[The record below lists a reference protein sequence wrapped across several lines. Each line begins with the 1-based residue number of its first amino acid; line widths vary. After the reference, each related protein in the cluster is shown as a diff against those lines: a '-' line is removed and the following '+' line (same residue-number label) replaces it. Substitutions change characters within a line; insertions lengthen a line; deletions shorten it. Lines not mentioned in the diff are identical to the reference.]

1 MCENGFEA
9 FLEDELKNYQ
19 TIAEELPKIM
29 VSMSSFVKL
38 LNHSLTQAVLI
49 IQEEVPEFKEFSL
62 DEIKKTLLE
71 QSAKDLLVSK
81 VADKVMS
88 EMFNNFKNN

>member
-1 MCENGFEA
+1 
-9 FLEDELKNYQ
+9 
-19 TIAEELPKIM
+19 M